1 MKILLLATLLIAGAT
16 VNHDAAAQVSS
27 CDGGTPFDRFAC
39 DVPALGLL
47 NTQLRT
53 AESQTAATLPAEL
66 QPVFA
71 AAEAQWRKYA
81 TDLCLVTPAAQIGD
95 STTAG
100 EAVHCLGSAI
110 RARIKDL
117 PRFRER
123 QGALTFQ
130 RREVFAAGPVMD
142 IPPNGQTVWSV
153 EAAYPAVEGTA
164 PVFAVWNQ
172 LVADRFA
179 ALLEYDPA
187 FGAAI
192 PVTTDELVDYSVQ
205 YATERAIGITWHYW
219 SYGHGAAHGNP
230 ADFAMHYR
238 LDQGRAVSPADV
250 FADGSGWET
259 ALARLAFEELRRQL
273 PTGLFVNGPADI
285 AATVTQ
291 PERWQIGGDG
301 LTVFFNV
308 YEVAAYAEGRQEARL
323 PWSHLTR
330 FLRNGAP
337 PDFATAF
344 PAFLRR

>member
-1 MKILLLATLLIAGAT
+1 MKIRLLAALLIAGAT
-16 VNHDAAAQVSS
+16 INHGTAAQVSS
-27 CDGGTPFDRFAC
+27 CDGGTPLDRFAC

-47 NTQLRT
+47 NTQLRR
-53 AESQTAATLPAEL
+53 AESQTAATLPADL
-66 QPVFA
+66 QSVFA
-71 AAEAQWRKYA
+71 AAETRWRKYA
-81 TDLCLVTPAAQIGD
+81 TDLCLVTPAAKVGD

-100 EAVHCLGSAI
+100 EAVHCLGGAI
-110 RARIKDL
+110 TARIKDL

-123 QGALTFQ
+123 QGAQTFQ
-130 RREVFAAGPVMD
+130 RREVFAAGPVVD

-164 PVFAVWNQ
+164 PAFAVWNQ

-187 FGAAI
+187 LGTAI

-238 LDQGRAVSPADV
+238 LDQGRAVTPADV
-250 FADGSGWET
+250 FADGSGWEA
-259 ALARLAFEELRRQL
+259 ALAQLAFEDLRRQL
-273 PTGLFVNGPADI
+273 PAGLFVNGPADI

-291 PERWQIGGDG
+291 PERWLLGGDG

-330 FLRNGAP
+330 HLRNGAP